1 MTQFSKEISI
11 VDVFI
16 MLKKR
21 WLLIVSMVISFLII
35 GAIYVVLSAPTPV
48 YQSTLTFLID
58 YRSNPEGIITES
70 DIQYSKML
78 ANTYSSIVDTPAVLE
93 DVVKT
98 LDLNMT
104 PEQLTYS
111 VSISPVGSNPIL
123 KIAVND
129 TNPILARD
137 IAKEVMNVFS
147 KKLIETTKYDS
158 TSVLEDAKISNI
170 PINQSSTKTIVFIGL
185 IGFMLSVSLVFLL
198 EYLDRTIKSPD
209 QLEELFNIPVLG
221 SIPEVKKVK

>member
-35 GAIYVVLSAPTPV
+35 GSIYVVLSAPTPV

>member
-137 IAKEVMNVFS
+137 IAKEVMNVFA

-185 IGFMLSVSLVFLL
+185 IGFMLSVSLAFLL

-209 QLEELFNIPVLG
+209 QLEKLFNIPVLG
-221 SIPEVKKVK
+221 SVPEVKKVK

>member
-1 MTQFSKEISI
+1 MTHLSKEISI

-58 YRSNPEGIITES
+58 YRSNPQGIITES

>member
-1 MTQFSKEISI
+1 MTQLSKEISI

>member
-1 MTQFSKEISI
+1 MTHLSKEISI

-93 DVVKT
+93 EVVKT

-137 IAKEVMNVFS
+137 IAKEVMNVFA

-185 IGFMLSVSLVFLL
+185 IGFMLSVSLAFLL
-198 EYLDRTIKSPD
+198 EYLDRTIKSPV

>member
-1 MTQFSKEISI
+1 MTHLSKEISI

-58 YRSNPEGIITES
+58 YRSDPEGIITES

-78 ANTYSSIVDTPAVLE
+78 ANTYSNIVDTPAVLE
-93 DVVKT
+93 EVVKT

-158 TSVLEDAKISNI
+158 TSLLEDAKISNI

-185 IGFMLSVSLVFLL
+185 IGFMLSVSLAFLL

>member
-1 MTQFSKEISI
+1 MTQLSKEISI

-185 IGFMLSVSLVFLL
+185 IGFMLSVSLAFLL

>member
-1 MTQFSKEISI
+1 MTHLSKEISI

>member
-1 MTQFSKEISI
+1 MTHLSKEISI

-137 IAKEVMNVFS
+137 IAKEVMNVFA